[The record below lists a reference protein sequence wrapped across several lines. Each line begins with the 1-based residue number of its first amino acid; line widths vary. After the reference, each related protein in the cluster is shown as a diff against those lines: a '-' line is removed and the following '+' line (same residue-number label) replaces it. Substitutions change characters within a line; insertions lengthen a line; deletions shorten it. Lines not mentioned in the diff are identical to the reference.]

1 MVINLH
7 VLKWTVLGPYNYI
20 AIEGNIGA
28 GKTSLVKKMAEDFS
42 GRLILEQFSDNPFLP
57 KFYKDPK
64 KYAFP
69 LEMSFL
75 AERFQQLS
83 DQLPHEE
90 LFSSFTISDYF
101 VLKSLIFA
109 KVNLEEDEYEL
120 YKRVFHLIYRQIPKP
135 DLLVYLHRPT
145 EALLNNI
152 QIRGREYE
160 MEIEENYLNE
170 IQESYFNY
178 LRQEKELRILIL
190 EVGDANFLESKEI
203 YKAITKEIE
212 REYPVGI
219 TVSRLT

>member
-1 MVINLH
+1 M
-7 VLKWTVLGPYNYI
+7 GPYNYI

-109 KVNLEEDEYEL
+109 QVNLEQDEYEL

-145 EALLNNI
+145 EVLLQNI
-152 QIRGREYE
+152 QQRGRHYE
-160 MEIEENYLNE
+160 RDIEERYLNE

-178 LRQEKELRILIL
+178 LKQEKELRVLII
-190 EVGDANFLESKEI
+190 EVGSSDFLKSKSV
-203 YKAITKEIE
+203 YRAITNEM
-212 REYPVGI
+212 RQEYPAGI

>member
-1 MVINLH
+1 M
-7 VLKWTVLGPYNYI
+7 GPYNYI

-28 GKTSLVKKMAEDFS
+28 GKTSLVNKMAEDFS

-57 KFYKDPK
+57 KFYEDPK
-64 KYAFP
+64 KHAFP

-83 DQLPHEE
+83 DQLPHSD

-109 KVNLEEDEYEL
+109 QVNLEQDEYEL

-145 EALLNNI
+145 EVLLQNI
-152 QIRGREYE
+152 QQRGRHYE
-160 MEIEENYLNE
+160 HDIEERYLNE

-178 LRQEKELRILIL
+178 LKQEKELRILIL
-190 EVGDANFLESKEI
+190 EVGDADFLESNEK
-203 YKAITKEIE
+203 YKTITAQIE

-219 TVSRLT
+219 TVSSLT

>member
-1 MVINLH
+1 M
-7 VLKWTVLGPYNYI
+7 GPYNYI

-28 GKTSLVKKMAEDFS
+28 GKTSLVNKMAEDFS

-57 KFYKDPK
+57 KFYEDPK
-64 KYAFP
+64 KHAFP

-83 DQLPHEE
+83 DQLPHAD
-90 LFSSFTISDYF
+90 LFSNFTISDYF

-109 KVNLEEDEYEL
+109 QVNLEQDEYEL

-145 EALLNNI
+145 EVLLQNI
-152 QIRGREYE
+152 QQRGRHYE
-160 MEIEENYLNE
+160 RDIEERYLNK

-178 LRQEKELRILIL
+178 LKQEKELRILIL
-190 EVGDANFLESKEI
+190 EVGDADFLESNEK
-203 YKAITKEIE
+203 YKTITAEIE

-219 TVSRLT
+219 TVSSLT

>member
-1 MVINLH
+1 
-7 VLKWTVLGPYNYI
+7 LGPYNYI

-109 KVNLEEDEYEL
+109 QVNLEQDEYEL

-145 EALLNNI
+145 EVLLQNI
-152 QIRGREYE
+152 QQRGRHYE
-160 MEIEENYLNE
+160 RDIEERYLNE

-178 LRQEKELRILIL
+178 LKQEKELRVLIL
-190 EVGDANFLESKEI
+190 EVGSSDFLKSKSV
-203 YKAITKEIE
+203 YRAITNEM
-212 REYPVGI
+212 RQEYPAGI

>member
-1 MVINLH
+1 M
-7 VLKWTVLGPYNYI
+7 GPYNYI

-28 GKTSLVKKMAEDFS
+28 GKTSLVNKMAEDFS

-57 KFYKDPK
+57 KFYEDPK

-83 DQLPHEE
+83 DQLPHAD

-109 KVNLEEDEYEL
+109 QVNLEQDEYEL

-145 EALLNNI
+145 EVLLQNI
-152 QIRGREYE
+152 QQRGRHYE
-160 MEIEENYLNE
+160 HDIEERYLNE

-178 LRQEKELRILIL
+178 LKQEKELRILIL
-190 EVGDANFLESKEI
+190 EVGDADFLESNEK
-203 YKAITKEIE
+203 YKTITAQIE

-219 TVSRLT
+219 TVSSLT